1 MSDPVQHPLIR
12 PVRQGNAFEE
22 AVERILDS
30 IRLGLFRRGERLPPE
45 RETAALL
52 GISRA
57 TLREALRELQAAGVL
72 EVVRGRYGGTFVT
85 GRTALP
91 DEDLPRVDPAEVEDV
106 IVFRAVVEP
115 AAAELAARAALSA
128 AARSHLRACLRQV
141 EESPPED
148 YRPADARFHIAVA
161 ELGGCPSLVRAVAEV
176 RSRASDL
183 LDRIPVLPVNLEH
196 SDRQHREIAD
206 AVLTGDAPAARAAAL
221 AHLEGTAALL
231 RGFLG
236 HGAGEAA
243 SARGEAGDRGG
254 AEAGTRPEDA
264 DGGPAEGRGGAG
276 A

>member
-1 MSDPVQHPLIR
+1 MSDPVQHPRIR

-52 GISRA
+52 GISRT
-57 TLREALRELQAAGVL
+57 TLREALRELQDAGVL

-85 GRTALP
+85 GRTAHP

-115 AAAELAARAALSA
+115 AAAELAAAAALSA
-128 AARSHLRACLRQV
+128 AARAHLRACLRQV
-141 EESPPED
+141 EESSPED

-206 AVLTGDAPAARAAAL
+206 AILGGNAPGARAAAL

-236 HGAGEAA
+236 HGAEHGT
-243 SARGEAGDRGG
+243 GKKAGNG
-254 AEAGTRPEDA
+254 AEDGTGGRTGERTGDGLPGRERPP
-264 DGGPAEGRGGAG
+264 GGR
-276 A
+276 

>member
-1 MSDPVQHPLIR
+1 MSDPVQHPRIR

-45 RETAALL
+45 RETAAML

-57 TLREALRELQAAGVL
+57 TLREALHELQAAGVL
-72 EVVRGRYGGTFVT
+72 DVVRGRYGGTFVT

-91 DEDLPRVDPAEVEDV
+91 DETLPPVDPADVEDV
-106 IVFRAVVEP
+106 LVVRAVVEP
-115 AAAELAARAALSA
+115 AAAELAAAASLSA
-128 AARSHLRACLRQV
+128 AAREHLLACLRQV
-141 EESPPED
+141 EESAPED

-196 SDRQHREIAD
+196 SDRQHRELTD
-206 AVLTGDAPAARAAAL
+206 AVLAGDTSAARAASL

-236 HGAGEAA
+236 HAGRPDDDAP
-243 SARGEAGDRGG
+243 GDDRG
-254 AEAGTRPEDA
+254 PV
-264 DGGPAEGRGGAG
+264 
-276 A
+276 